1 MTTMKN
7 IIKKIESRLI
17 MRAKRK
23 QKDILDVAETK
34 EEQFVAIYI
43 TEVKKLR
50 NDLLDKLN
58 RQKSQ

>member
-1 MTTMKN
+1 MVAINN

-23 QKDILDVAETK
+23 HKDILDVAETK

-50 NDLLDKLN
+50 NELLDKLN
-58 RQKSQ
+58 QQKSQ

>member
-1 MTTMKN
+1 MAAIN
-7 IIKKIESRLI
+7 SIIKKIESRLI

-50 NDLLDKLN
+50 NDLLDKL

>member
-1 MTTMKN
+1 MKN

-23 QKDILDVAETK
+23 NKDILDVAETK

>member
-1 MTTMKN
+1 MKN
-7 IIKKIESRLI
+7 IIKRIESRLI

-50 NDLLDKLN
+50 NDLLDKL

>member
-1 MTTMKN
+1 
-7 IIKKIESRLI
+7 

-23 QKDILDVAETK
+23 QKDILEVAETK

-58 RQKSQ
+58 HQKSQ

>member
-1 MTTMKN
+1 MAAINN
-7 IIKKIESRLI
+7 IIKRIESRLI

-23 QKDILDVAETK
+23 QKNILDVAETK

-50 NDLLDKLN
+50 NELLDKLN
-58 RQKSQ
+58 HQKSQ

>member
-1 MTTMKN
+1 MNNKD
-7 IIKKIESRLI
+7 IIKRIESRLS

-58 RQKSQ
+58 HQKSQ

>member
-1 MTTMKN
+1 MNNKD
-7 IIKKIESRLI
+7 IIKRIESRLI

-34 EEQFVAIYI
+34 EEHFVAIYI

-58 RQKSQ
+58 HQKSQ

>member
-1 MTTMKN
+1 MAAINN
-7 IIKKIESRLI
+7 IIKRIESRLI

-50 NDLLDKLN
+50 NELLDKLN
-58 RQKSQ
+58 HQKSQ

>member
-1 MTTMKN
+1 MKN

-50 NDLLDKLN
+50 NDLIDKL
-58 RQKSQ
+58 QKSQ

>member
-1 MTTMKN
+1 MKN

-34 EEQFVAIYI
+34 EEQFVAFYI

>member
-1 MTTMKN
+1 MKN
-7 IIKKIESRLI
+7 TIRKIESRLI

-23 QKDILDVAETK
+23 QKDILDIAETK

-58 RQKSQ
+58 HQKSQ

>member
-1 MTTMKN
+1 MKN

-50 NDLLDKLN
+50 NELLDKLN
-58 RQKSQ
+58 HQKSQ

>member
-1 MTTMKN
+1 MAAINN

-50 NDLLDKLN
+50 NDLLDKL

>member
-1 MTTMKN
+1 MKN

-58 RQKSQ
+58 HQKSQ